1 MKFKLIAAGIIA
13 ALCVM
18 LIAGCGQKA
27 ESSSEA
33 QNTET
38 TAAAKQTGTE
48 AKESGVE
55 KTNTYKVANTQFSCA
70 LNIKDYIKDKTADL
84 NKLADAAGWQK
95 TSKAG
100 TWTTSANG
108 KRYLMSL
115 ADVKDGVYSGL
126 NLTVKT
132 MDKKQSNHALKFAEA
147 DKDKL
152 CKFGDAQISEDGIAV
167 TAYALENTAATD
179 DADPFTAIFAKY
191 KDGKGVYI
199 LTDK

>member
-1 MKFKLIAAGIIA
+1 MKFKLIAAGLIA
-13 ALCVM
+13 VMCV
-18 LIAGCGQKA
+18 LLAAGCGQK
-27 ESSSEA
+27 SDSQSGN
-33 QNTET
+33 QNTNSSAT
-38 TAAAKQTGTE
+38 AKQTGTE

-55 KTNTYKVANTQFSCA
+55 KTNTYKVADAQLSCA
-70 LNIKDYIKDKTADL
+70 LNIKDYMKDKTVDL
-84 NKLADAAGWQK
+84 NKLADAGGWEK
-95 TSKAG
+95 TNKAG
-100 TWTTSANG
+100 TWTAAANG

-132 MDKKQSNHALKFAEA
+132 MDKKQSNHAVKFAQTGN
-147 DKDKL
+147 DKL
-152 CKFGDAQISEDGIAV
+152 YKFGDAQISEDGIAV
-167 TAYALENTAATD
+167 TAYALENTTATD